1 MGKWRTAFNRA
12 SWIFVLLTLAGEAGL
27 VIGISLESIGQQGEI
42 HEPWFLIGPAAWS
55 LVVGIQGMIITK
67 IIIALLDYR
76 IRSSARQ
83 PDKGA

>member
-42 HEPWFLIGPAAWS
+42 HEPWFLIGPTAWS